1 MDFTWKA
8 RWVLDGHKTPD
19 LVDSTY
25 VRVVYR
31 ESVGIGFSYDALN
44 SLDVFAACIR
54 NAYLHDPSPQKD
66 FII

>member
-19 LVDSTY
+19 LVGSTY
-25 VRVVYR
+25 VGVVYR
-31 ESVGIGFSYDALN
+31 ESAGIEFSYDALN